1 MGVRPEATAI
11 RILVVD
17 DSRHFLDAAR
27 GVLERDG
34 VTVVGVASAS
44 ADAMRLAVE
53 LRPDV
58 ILVDIDL
65 GEESGLCLAE
75 QLVAAVDARVV
86 LISVYPES
94 EIADLVAA
102 SPAAGF
108 VAKSKLSAN
117 VVLDVVRSGRSD
129 D

>member
-58 ILVDIDL
+58 ILVDVDL
-65 GEESGLCLAE
+65 GDESGLCLAE
-75 QLVAAVDARVV
+75 ELVAAVDARVV

-117 VVLDVVRSGRSD
+117 VVLDVMRSGRSD
-129 D
+129 V

>member
-1 MGVRPEATAI
+1 M

-27 GVLERDG
+27 AVLERDG

-44 ADAMRLAVE
+44 ADAIRLAVE
-53 LRPDV
+53 LRPDA
-58 ILVDIDL
+58 ILVDVDL
-65 GEESGLCLAE
+65 GEESGLGLTE
-75 QLVAAVDARVV
+75 QLVSTVDARVV

-108 VAKSKLSAN
+108 VSKAKLSAS
-117 VVLDVVRSGRSD
+117 VVLDVLRSARSD
-129 D
+129 G